1 MFTLRNY
8 QCCKHLWKSCVD
20 HHTFFRLTS
29 IPSSPHP
36 ERFDEILLQTFLS
49 SSHRISSRRKIRS
62 STLPVSSI
70 ENSILFPPTFHSS
83 LHLSNP
89 QSPPPKPPRQTL
101 EVSDRFPEK
110 SRRIQLKPDI
120 NGRYGFN
127 IKVNPCMLSPSIIMG
142 ILQKDENDHP
152 VSIVI
157 SKIAWNTPA
166 SRANL
171 HQGDLILAMN
181 EIDMHKHSYEEIVN
195 IIRNSHQLELV
206 VQTRN
211 ALEESLEN
219 IRVNLSSEQFEVRR
233 IVEQFSKISSL
244 FRHYLVEKKH

>member
-1 MFTLRNY
+1 
-8 QCCKHLWKSCVD
+8 
-20 HHTFFRLTS
+20 
-29 IPSSPHP
+29 
-36 ERFDEILLQTFLS
+36 
-49 SSHRISSRRKIRS
+49 
-62 STLPVSSI
+62 
-70 ENSILFPPTFHSS
+70 
-83 LHLSNP
+83 
-89 QSPPPKPPRQTL
+89 
-101 EVSDRFPEK
+101 
-110 SRRIQLKPDI
+110 
-120 NGRYGFN
+120 
-127 IKVNPCMLSPSIIMG
+127 MG

-233 IVEQFSKISSL
+233 IVEEFSKISLL